1 MTARVHEVKKSRVA
15 YPGIPLGSHYY
26 WWKFAYR
33 EAIRSLTRPKP
44 SQLTQSAFISE
55 ALSIQEDMDELGTGD
70 IRDGISLSD
79 YADRIR
85 ELGEQAS
92 DSLGNMPDALQQSPT
107 GELLQNR
114 ADNCEQWAS
123 DLESVDMDIDED
135 GIRADA
141 EEEAKQDERWENAD
155 GADNNELIDEIIDS
169 KTDER
174 AEEILEEISSANSSV
189 DIE

>member
-33 EAIRSLTRPKP
+33 DAIRSLTRPKP
-44 SQLTQSAFISE
+44 SQLTQSAFVSE
-55 ALSIQEDMDELGTGD
+55 ALSIQEDMEALGTGD
-70 IRDGISLSD
+70 VRDGIDLSD
-79 YADRIR
+79 YCDRIR

-92 DSLGNMPDALQQSPT
+92 DSLSNMPDALQYAPT

-123 DLESVDMDIDED
+123 DLESVDVDIDED

-141 EEEAKQDERWENAD
+141 EEEARQDDRWNKED
-155 GADNNELIDEIIDS
+155 DADNSDLIEEILDS
-169 KTDER
+169 KLDER
-174 AEEILEEISSANSSV
+174 AEEILEEISSVNSSA